1 MIMVRKSS
9 PIYIEASEFT
19 NKRIALVRAYNP
31 LAENNGWDMYIN
43 QKDEI
48 VDDDFIER
56 YTRPFNEQFSKV
68 NPAVKYLALAVK
80 KDN

>member
-1 MIMVRKSS
+1 MR
-9 PIYIEASEFT
+9 T
-19 NKRIALVRAYNP
+19 YNP

-56 YTRPFNEQFSKV
+56 YTRPLNEQFSKV
-68 NPAVKYLALAVK
+68 NPAVKYLALAIK